1 MALLLGKAGDGVYR
15 MTVPQGG
22 WEKLSRIE
30 GSTMLNLTESFVS
43 VMHGRAT
50 GNHEPH
56 RCGAFAAL
64 AAVRWVGATLVS
76 SAKLPNLSA
85 ADPHTPG

>member
-30 GSTMLNLTESFVS
+30 GSTMLIL
-43 VMHGRAT
+43 
-50 GNHEPH
+50 PK
-56 RCGAFAAL
+56 AL
-64 AAVRWVGATLVS
+64 
-76 SAKLPNLSA
+76 
-85 ADPHTPG
+85 